1 MTEGSGTDPVRARFG
16 QTAERVAER
25 ADAGLEELRERL
37 RRFVHFQGDERVL
50 DVGTGAAA
58 VPVALAPLVRSV
70 VGLDPVPE
78 LLEHARRR
86 AEGLDNVD
94 LVEGD
99 ATKLPFEPG
108 EFDVGTCV
116 RVLHHVRRPE
126 LVVAELTRVVR
137 LGGRVL
143 VVDQVA
149 PGDPLVAIEVD
160 RFERARDPSHQR
172 LLPDNDIRFVLEMN
186 GLIVERAEVQAE
198 RREVDSYLD
207 LAGCEGESREQALRL
222 APASDYRIE
231 VGWYLAR
238 RHRPR

>member
-1 MTEGSGTDPVRARFG
+1 MVEDPGTDEVRARFG
-16 QTAERVAER
+16 ATADRVAEH
-25 ADAGLEELRERL
+25 ADAGLEELRRRL
-37 RRFVHFQGDERVL
+37 QQFAHFHGDERLL

-58 VPVALAPLVRSV
+58 IPVAVAPLVGSV
-70 VGLDPVPE
+70 VGLDSVPE
-78 LLEHARRR
+78 LLEQGRRR
-86 AEGLDNVD
+86 AAGLDNVE

-99 ATKLPFEPG
+99 ATKLPFAPG
-108 EFDVGTCV
+108 EFDVGTCA

-137 LGGRVL
+137 LGGHVL

-160 RFERARDPSHQR
+160 RFERERDPSHQR
-172 LLPDNDIRFVLEMN
+172 LLPDNDIRFLLEMN
-186 GLIVERAEVQAE
+186 GLIVERAELRTE
-198 RREVDSYLD
+198 RREVDAYLD
-207 LAGCEGESREQALRL
+207 LAGCEGEERERAARL
-222 APASDYRIE
+222 APRDYSVE